1 MASPITWRGV
11 QAASQRDALLGR
23 AQALQGINKGFGG
36 LQNTIGGIADDQRQ
50 AIADQEQDALNSILN
65 RISGINSVEGINQAR
80 QNQLVGNSGLNA
92 EAQMQ
97 ARSALESRLNS
108 LYDSDQKADAFA
120 SRELQQAE
128 RPILNQISKLEAEG
142 KFDEALAQAQ
152 NLSNPG
158 EIISRLTQG
167 RNAANKKTS
176 LSDAQE
182 DLYFNLNG
190 INRARGSNEDVSRQ
204 ILSENSYLSDGL
216 EIGKNGQLKFKP
228 NLTDEQ
234 KQQYSLVLNEAQQ
247 KYVQPSNYQDL
258 SQDIL
263 RRAFEDPNIN
273 IGDVQNLLGTVGTVQ
288 ELDPVVQEQRQREAI
303 EQRLAESNINTE
315 KEVLG
320 ARQKAFNEAN
330 PVDPT
335 LTRRTVGSNQEAIDQ
350 FQELAMSNNAFS
362 DIGEGDFAAFNNE
375 VNKVV
380 KELGKEGV
388 NFSPEALSLALDEMP
403 QVIEAKQEGNLGDW
417 GDNIDRRTL
426 KAKILE
432 KQRLID
438 NDQAIRNSRTQNEIN
453 TLRGQSA
460 LEQELIKR
468 LGGG

>member
-23 AQALQGINKGFGG
+23 AQALQGINRGLGG
-36 LQNTIGGIADDQRQ
+36 LQNTIGGIADGQRQ
-50 AIADQEQDALNSILN
+50 AVADQEQDALNSILN
-65 RISGINSVEGINQAR
+65 RISGINSVEGIDQAR

-92 EAQMQ
+92 EAQIQ
-97 ARSALESRLNS
+97 ARGALESRLNS

-120 SRELQQAE
+120 NRELQQAE
-128 RPILNQISKLEAEG
+128 RPILNQIGKLEAEG

-190 INRARGSNEDVSRQ
+190 INRARGSNEDVSKQ
-204 ILSENSYLSDGL
+204 ILNENSYLSDGL
-216 EIGKNGQLKFKP
+216 KIGKNGQLELKP

-234 KQQYSLVLNEAQQ
+234 KQQYSLALNEAQQ
-247 KYVQPSNYQDL
+247 KYTQPNNYQDL
-258 SQDIL
+258 SQDVL

-273 IGDVQNLLGTVGTVQ
+273 IGDVQNLLGTVGAVQ
-288 ELDPVVQEQRQREAI
+288 ELDPVVQEQRQRQAI

-315 KEVLG
+315 KEVLST
-320 ARQKAFNEAN
+320 RQRAFNEAN

-335 LTRRTVGSNQEAIDQ
+335 LTRKDAGTVQDVINSYTNLTEEGSLENFSNDVQSVIKDLRTEN
-350 FQELAMSNNAFS
+350 F
-362 DIGEGDFAAFNNE
+362 
-375 VNKVV
+375 
-380 KELGKEGV
+380 
-388 NFSPEALSLALDEMP
+388 NFSPEALKQALDEMDE
-403 QVIEAKQEGNLGDW
+403 VKEAVDDEGGLGSAF
-417 GDNIDRRTL
+417 DRFNDSEKVTL
-426 KAKILE
+426 KAKIRE
-432 KQRLID
+432 KQRKID
-438 NDQAIRNSRTQNEIN
+438 EDVVKREARTQNEIN
-453 TLRGQSA
+453 TLRGRS
-460 LEQELIKR
+460 ELQNDLIR
-468 LGGG
+468 RFGAN